1 MPFTKGVMSKWKTG
15 PQTQLE
21 TQILGS
27 HDSGSLHCDA
37 HFNRRGYN
45 LVLAHIALGL
55 VQKEMQEG

>member
-1 MPFTKGVMSKWKTG
+1 MSKWKTG

-21 TQILGS
+21 TQILDS

-37 HFNRRGYN
+37 HFDRRGYN